1 MQIRQADKHM
11 QTSLRG
17 IAKKAK
23 EDPKY
28 RFGNL
33 YSLLNDRNLSWCF
46 GQLNRKSAPGVDGVD
61 WKEFGADLT
70 VNVGEIATAL
80 KEKRY
85 KANLVRRRNIPK
97 PGGKKRPLGIPVIG
111 DKLVQHAAAQIL
123 SAIFEQ
129 DFLDCSHGYRR
140 GKGPQRA
147 ALELSQ
153 RIHRGKFG
161 WVYDA
166 DIKGFFDNL
175 DHDWLLR
182 MLEQRIDDRSFLV
195 LIKKWLKSGI
205 LEEDGRVVLPV
216 TGTPQGGVVSAVL
229 ANIYLHFALDLWFE
243 KIVKPRC
250 KGDALIMRFADDF
263 VCCFQY
269 LEDMKKFQNVI
280 VKRLGKFNLELSL
293 EKTKVLKFT
302 RFEATKSESFVFLG
316 FEFRWILSRKKKP
329 LVSMKTAKKK
339 FQLALAAMQSWI
351 KSKRCLDGTEELM
364 EQWRAKLQGHYNYYG
379 VSGNYS
385 MLRSFYYLSCKMV
398 FKWLNRRSQRKSYN
412 WKGFIDLMR
421 SFAIPR
427 PRIIGYWK

>member
-1 MQIRQADKHM
+1 MGRIRCRSKC
-11 QTSLRG
+11 
-17 IAKKAK
+17 K
-23 EDPKY
+23 
-28 RFGNL
+28 
-33 YSLLNDRNLSWCF
+33 
-46 GQLNRKSAPGVDGVD
+46 
-61 WKEFGADLT
+61 
-70 VNVGEIATAL
+70 VGEIATAL

-85 KANLVRRRNIPK
+85 KANLLRRRNIPK
-97 PGGKKRPLGIPVIG
+97 PGGKKRPLGILVIG

-153 RIHRGKFG
+153 RLHRGRFG

-182 MLEQRIDDRSFLV
+182 MLEQRIDDSSFLD

-229 ANIYLHFALDLWFE
+229 ANIYLHFVLDLWFE

-269 LEDMKKFQNVI
+269 LEDMKK
-280 VKRLGKFNLELSL
+280 L
-293 EKTKVLKFT
+293 
-302 RFEATKSESFVFLG
+302 
-316 FEFRWILSRKKKP
+316 
-329 LVSMKTAKKK
+329 
-339 FQLALAAMQSWI
+339 
-351 KSKRCLDGTEELM
+351 
-364 EQWRAKLQGHYNYYG
+364 
-379 VSGNYS
+379 
-385 MLRSFYYLSCKMV
+385 
-398 FKWLNRRSQRKSYN
+398 
-412 WKGFIDLMR
+412 
-421 SFAIPR
+421 
-427 PRIIGYWK
+427 